1 LAPAFADPSKF
12 EMIPTRSARS
22 PPHFLRRRVQSRGPP
37 LPNHDPVGYINDGY
51 DEVQVYWSIDT
62 LFESLHAMGFEDP
75 ELSTRPFNAFLYDPD
90 IESRA

>member
-1 LAPAFADPSKF
+1 
-12 EMIPTRSARS
+12 MIPTAALLGRPLILTKTRTIAR
-22 PPHFLRRRVQSRGPP
+22 PAACQIMIQSVI
-37 LPNHDPVGYINDGY
+37 LNDGY

-90 IESRA
+90 IESRDNAF